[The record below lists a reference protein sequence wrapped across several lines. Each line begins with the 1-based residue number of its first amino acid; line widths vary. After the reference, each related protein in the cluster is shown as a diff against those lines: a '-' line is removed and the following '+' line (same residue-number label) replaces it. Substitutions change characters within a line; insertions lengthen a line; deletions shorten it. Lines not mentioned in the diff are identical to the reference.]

1 MASSI
6 PDPTNEILA
15 RFIMLDREREAVQLA
30 LVRAARRPDA
40 GLRPRFAAR
49 LARLA
54 LVIDRE
60 AASAA
65 ALPPCRPL
73 EQNGA

>member
-1 MASSI
+1 MASSM
-6 PDPTNEILA
+6 PDPTNEMLV
-15 RFIMLDREREAVQLA
+15 RYIMLDREREAAALA
-30 LVRAARRPDA
+30 LARAAGPPP
-40 GLRPRFAAR
+40 GNLRGRFAAR

-65 ALPPCRPL
+65 TLPARRAL
-73 EQNGA
+73 EDNGA